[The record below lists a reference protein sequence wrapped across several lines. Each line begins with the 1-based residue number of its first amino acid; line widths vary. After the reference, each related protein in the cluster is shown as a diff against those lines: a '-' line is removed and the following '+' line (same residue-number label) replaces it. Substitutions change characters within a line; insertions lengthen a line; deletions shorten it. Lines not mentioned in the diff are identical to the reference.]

1 MPLWAKLTFTTV
13 LVAFVAVVVSAILC
27 AIDARTAYADLRDAQ
42 QQVGRLQDQVLAEER
57 QRVERS
63 AAELQES
70 TGAARDSLTGPHWT
84 IIGWLPWIGD
94 DVRAIQTIAITVDDL
109 ANSALGDLVDAVGV
123 VDPANLSLEGG
134 RLDLDPIVEV
144 APRVVGANETVQNA
158 VQSLED
164 IDTDGL
170 IGLVADA
177 VDQLEGEVD
186 EIGQLTATASR
197 AVQLLPPMMGHEEP
211 REYLLLVQNNAEP
224 RATGG
229 IPGAILLLR
238 ADDGAVEIVEQHPAA
253 GLGPGR
259 DQQPA
264 LNLTDAEEALY
275 GVRMGRY
282 MQNVTFTPH
291 FPRAA
296 EMARAMW
303 AQDVGGEVDG
313 VVSVDPVALG
323 SLLAP
328 VGNVSIP
335 GGPELTPDTASDIL
349 LNQVYLDIEDPEA
362 QDEFFQLA
370 ASEIFGRVV
379 SGDAAAPGV
388 IDVLDSAAAEGR
400 LMLWS
405 AHEDDQALISGTNL
419 SGELRGDY
427 DGSPIVGVYVNDYTA
442 AKLGYYEQLDATLEP
457 EQCQEGA
464 AQRFN
469 LTVTLRSR
477 VPSDALAELPPRLVG
492 SGRLVELGDVRTRV
506 AVYAPTNGEIVDFSS
521 SGGQIGVAPTRHDGL
536 HVTSNYVILSPGE
549 TETLTYTIET
559 DEPYRGVPLLRLTP
573 GPSEDQFA
581 GTASPCQ

>member
-229 IPGAILLLR
+229 IPGAVLLLR
-238 ADDGAVEIVEQHPAA
+238 ADSGAVEIVDQHPAG

-259 DQQPA
+259 DEDPV
-264 LNLTDAEEALY
+264 LSLDDAEESLY
-275 GVRMGRY
+275 GTRMGRY
-282 MQNVTFTPH
+282 IQNVTFTPD
-291 FPRAA
+291 FPRSAQLA
-296 EMARAMW
+296 QAMW
-303 AQDVGGEVDG
+303 DQSVGGEVDG
-313 VVSVDPVALG
+313 VVSIDPVALG
-323 SLLAP
+323 EVLGP
-328 VGNVSIP
+328 VGNVTVP
-335 GGPELTPDTASDIL
+335 GGQQLTSETTSQIL
-349 LNQVYLDIEDPEA
+349 LNEVYLEIDDPQA
-362 QDEFFQLA
+362 QDAFFQAA
-370 ASEIFGRVV
+370 ASEIFDQAI
-379 SGDAAAPGV
+379 SGEADASAM
-388 IDVLDSAAAEGR
+388 IDVLDGAAAQGR
-400 LMLWS
+400 LKLWS
-405 AHEDDQALISGTNL
+405 SHDDEQELISGTNL
-419 SGELRGDY
+419 SGELRGHY
-427 DGSPIVGVYVNDYTA
+427 DGSPIFGVYVNDYTA
-442 AKLGYYEQLDATLEP
+442 AKLGYYEQLDARVEP
-457 EQCQEGA
+457 QQCTADGS
-464 AQRFN
+464 QRFN

-477 VPSDALAELPPRLVG
+477 VPSDFEDLPRHLIG
-492 SGRLVELGDVRTRV
+492 TGRLVELGDVRTQV

-559 DEPYRGVPLLRLTP
+559 DEPYRGDPLLRLTP

-581 GTASPCQ
+581 GTASPCR